1 MAAES
6 ELKKFGQFVD
16 DFSEKLRAS
25 LKHNQ
30 VLKLDSQLL
39 PCLRKNSGLALVSSP
54 REGVTL
60 PGLVFSSTDNTML
73 GKVILALAA
82 ITQEIDFLISENELK
97 KKFLDPILLYGTEAP
112 GKLIKYSALAVSVK
126 A

>member
-97 KKFLDPILLYGTEAP
+97 KKFFDPILLYGTETP
-112 GKLIKYSALAVSVK
+112 GKLSE
-126 A
+126 